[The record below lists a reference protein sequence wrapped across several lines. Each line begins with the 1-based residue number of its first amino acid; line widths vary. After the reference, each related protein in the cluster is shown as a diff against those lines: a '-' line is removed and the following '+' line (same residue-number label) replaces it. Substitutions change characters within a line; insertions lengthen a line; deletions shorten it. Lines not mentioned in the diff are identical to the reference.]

1 MTGTTTFDRYLARFP
16 WIAVAVFA
24 ALIIVFALITWSA
37 VSDIFERRGAL
48 AEATE
53 LLAQLEGQKY
63 AGTKSLTGAPAGSAF
78 LEGPSETVAGAAL
91 LERVATAVRRVGGNL
106 VSTQV
111 DLPGAGSKRG
121 YIAVTASCD
130 VEQPELQK
138 LLFDLEAGMPFLF
151 VDELVVQTSA
161 ESSVQQQGRLRVQ
174 FTVSGQWRGGK

>member
-16 WIAVAVFA
+16 WIAVAIFA
-24 ALIIVFALITWSA
+24 ALIIAFALITWSA
-37 VSDIFERRGAL
+37 VSDIFERRAAL

-63 AGTKSLTGAPAGSAF
+63 AGTKSLAAAPAGSAF

-91 LERVATAVRRVGGNL
+91 LERVATAVRQVGGNL

-111 DLPGAGSKRG
+111 DLRAGSKPG

-130 VEQPELQK
+130 VEQPDLQK

-151 VDELVVQTSA
+151 VDELEVLTPA

-174 FTVSGQWRGGK
+174 LTVSGQWRGGK